1 MVDPCSTWLWF
12 HPMWCFPYAFHSAP
26 SHLSPALLGIA
37 LSAFYFQI
45 IAEKYLLLKEILS
58 FLQPLTLTQTAHLS
72 MRICIQDKVGWWGA
86 SKRLWKEPDM
96 SPCHGVAGVWHA
108 LELDLIS
115 CFVHRVKEKVAG
127 CCVWLTRPEQSLPE
141 QELLECFLGTRCCE
155 RQPVW
160 GCLMSC
166 PRRPSGGAVGTQGW
180 GRGLIPPSQAYPG
193 HHLKGAEVSI
203 VVSVVHS
210 LGKLQNCSMPPKKF
224 KALLSHG
231 LSGGKRQAWA

>member
-1 MVDPCSTWLWF
+1 MLPLCFSFRSLSSFSSIVRNCLISILLSNNCRKGSSFKGNSVLPSTPHPHPDSTSF
-12 HPMWCFPYAFHSAP
+12 HEDLHP
-26 SHLSPALLGIA
+26 G
-37 LSAFYFQI
+37 Q
-45 IAEKYLLLKEILS
+45 
-58 FLQPLTLTQTAHLS
+58 
-72 MRICIQDKVGWWGA
+72 GWGEGED

-115 CFVHRVKEKVAG
+115 CFVYRAKEKVAG
-127 CCVWLTRPEQSLPE
+127 CCVWPTRPEQSLPE

-180 GRGLIPPSQAYPG
+180 GRGLIPSSQAYPG
-193 HHLKGAEVSI
+193 HHLKGAEVST
-203 VVSVVHS
+203 VVSVVYS
-210 LGKLQNCSMPPKKF
+210 LGKLQNCSVPPKKF

-231 LSGGKRQAWA
+231 LSGGKRWAWA